1 MPSPSTSTTSK
12 TIPFSFCEVVAS
24 VLHRYPNPFAS
35 HIQSVDYLQPL
46 TINNDG
52 QLTCQTLNLKHNSLP
67 SFMNKFSKDIG
78 ITRFNDIEQKTR
90 KCISIIE
97 EFKIDLTTHEMQHLS
112 WNFDSRNILR
122 THELVTYKK
131 PVLVN
136 SDILAGQ
143 NSLASKKYYDRVA
156 QITGSQCEVQKDLAV
171 YSNFGFLASPIQK
184 FALNRWQKNERKATH
199 GLCFS
204 VANQIYNKELA
215 KEFKYAGLND
225 TALKNL
231 QAKLSGYREKLYH
244 HRDLFNESTLISKS
258 KEKITHYREIKDLNL
273 SKLSD
278 FSTELQSDMKL
289 VTDFSKH
296 TKDKIKRDISKSIR
310 NPKFQLMLLEN
321 VVRKAPK

>member
-1 MPSPSTSTTSK
+1 MPLPSTSTTSK
-12 TIPFSFCEVVAS
+12 TVPFSFCEVVAS
-24 VLHRYPNPFAS
+24 VLHRYPNPFAN

-46 TINNDG
+46 KINEDG

-90 KCISIIE
+90 RCISIIE
-97 EFKIDLTTHEMQHLS
+97 EFKIDLVKHEMKHLS

-131 PVLVN
+131 PLLAN
-136 SDILAGQ
+136 SDILVGQ
-143 NSLASKKYYDRVA
+143 TNPNSSSLASKKYYDRVA
-156 QITGSQCEVQKDLAV
+156 QITGSQCEVKKDLAV
-171 YSNFGFLASPIQK
+171 YSDFGFLASPIQK

-215 KEFKYAGLND
+215 KEFNYAGLND

-231 QAKLSGYREKLYH
+231 QAKLSGYRENLYH
-244 HRDLFNESTLISKS
+244 HRDLFKESSLISKS
-258 KEKITHYREIKDLNL
+258 KETISDL
-273 SKLSD
+273 SH
-278 FSTELQSDMKL
+278 ELQSDMKM

-296 TKDKIKRDISKSIR
+296 TKDKIKRDIKKSIR

-321 VVRKAPK
+321 VVRKAHK